1 MTEARGIGVRTLL
14 TNRKERD
21 TILAILSR
29 RGMGKAVGAGFSPID
44 KEGIIEY
51 YFPQSLTLPVDRGEI
66 V

>member
-21 TILAILSR
+21 IILAILSR
-29 RGMGKAVGAGFSPID
+29 RGMVKAVGAGFSPID

-51 YFPQSLTLPVDRGEI
+51 YFSQSLTLPVDRGEI

>member
-21 TILAILSR
+21 IILAILSR
-29 RGMGKAVGAGFSPID
+29 RGMVKAVGAGFSPID

-51 YFPQSLTLPVDRGEI
+51 YFPEDLTLPVDRGKI